1 MKKALLYA
9 KRYGLVEYLSGT
21 DAQKTA
27 TVTNPPSAAVLPTA
41 VCRQQP
47 VPTTTRWDAAV
58 RMPSSSPPNTQ
69 NVTTT
74 AAAAAGGTSMATV
87 AAVVTTVTAATAA
100 PQKPRILSRTN
111 SKTLKRKTPS
121 KTRTPSRAKKS

>member
-58 RMPSSSPPNTQ
+58 RMPSSSPPNTR
-69 NVTTT
+69 NAMTT
-74 AAAAAGGTSMATV
+74 AAAAGGASMATV
-87 AAVVTTVTAATAA
+87 AAVVTTVTAAT
-100 PQKPRILSRTN
+100 QKPRSLSRTN
-111 SKTLKRKTPS
+111 SKALKRKTPS

>member
-27 TVTNPPSAAVLPTA
+27 TVTSPPSAAVLPTA

-74 AAAAAGGTSMATV
+74 AAAAGGTSMATV

>member
-74 AAAAAGGTSMATV
+74 TVAAGGTSMATV

>member
-74 AAAAAGGTSMATV
+74 AAAAGGTSIATV

>member
-74 AAAAAGGTSMATV
+74 AAAAGGTSMATV